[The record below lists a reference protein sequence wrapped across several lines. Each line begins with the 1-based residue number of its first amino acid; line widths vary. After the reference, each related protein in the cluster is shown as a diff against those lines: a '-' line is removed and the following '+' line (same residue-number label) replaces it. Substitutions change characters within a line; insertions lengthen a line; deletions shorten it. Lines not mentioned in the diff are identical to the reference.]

1 MGKKYNGLGKEIRGF
16 NKAAGVAKRIPRNE
30 GLAYLEAAKQG
41 DLAAVTAFIEQY
53 GTAAI
58 DLRDRDWSPANE
70 AFWKTGQKTA
80 LFAALCEKK
89 NDVAKYLLSQ
99 GADPNAPDKYGYT
112 PLMVTRDP
120 RMAALLLKAGAD
132 IEQKTNEGKTA
143 LMWPNTAEKI
153 TFLISRG
160 ANVEARD
167 NAGRTPL
174 LNVAEG
180 RHARGYATI
189 PGNLEA
195 LLKGGADIDA
205 RDNKGRTGLMNAAMR
220 AAFDEQ
226 SLETVE
232 FLIKNN
238 ANPHLKDNDGK
249 TAAMLALAAL
259 EPMEKG
265 AVDIA
270 RLAMEAPDVKL
281 QERLAALLGDTCVQ
295 QHQQVDE
302 DFAQGSASKIGVSK
316 PLVFKK

>member
-1 MGKKYNGLGKEIRGF
+1 MGKKYNGLGKEIRAF
-16 NKAAGVAKRIPRNE
+16 NKAALVAKRIPREE
-30 GLAYLEAAKQG
+30 GLAYLKAAKDG
-41 DLAAVTAFIEQY
+41 DLEVVTAFIEQH
-53 GTAAI
+53 GKTAI
-58 DLRDRDWSPANE
+58 DLRDRDWSPKNE
-70 AFWKTGQKTA
+70 AFWKTCQKTA
-80 LFAALCEKK
+80 LFAALCEEKY
-89 NDVAKYLLSQ
+89 DVAKYLLSQ

-120 RMAALLLKAGAD
+120 AMAALLLEAGAD

-153 TFLISRG
+153 TFLVSRG

-167 NAGRTPL
+167 NGGRTPL

-189 PGNLEA
+189 PGNIEA

-205 RDNKGRTGLMNAAMR
+205 RDSKGRTGLMNAAMR
-220 AAFDEQ
+220 ASSDEQ

-232 FLIKNN
+232 CLIKNN
-238 ANPHLKDNDGK
+238 ANPHLKDREGK
-249 TAAMLALAAL
+249 TAAMLALAPL
-259 EPMEKG
+259 EPAEKG

-281 QERLAALLGDTCVQ
+281 QERLAALLGETCIEQ
-295 QHQQVDE
+295 NRQVDQA
-302 DFAQGSASKIGVSK
+302 FTQGSSAKIGVSK
-316 PLVFKK
+316 PLTFKK